1 MVVRSR
7 VYFAGDDFMLKK
19 FAALTCASLVST
31 VLVFGLSGCS
41 DNKPAAQGDKG
52 AAPTTPDHAT
62 TPDPKTETK

>member
-1 MVVRSR
+1 
-7 VYFAGDDFMLKK
+7 MLKK